1 MNDIYWLVQEIMES
15 LVTLGI
21 CVVLPITVVY
31 MTMRKRKHETDKR
44 NEIALAV
51 IEKNGNIDVQ
61 DIIKS
66 LTPPQKSLKERLI
79 MKMHYEL
86 IAACI
91 LTIFAVAI
99 FIALVVV
106 ACMGIRKEDIYAM
119 GLIFGI
125 PSLAVGVSLFI
136 GYRTSKKMLSQLDD

>member
-1 MNDIYWLVQEIMES
+1 MNDIYWLVDNIMES

-21 CVVLPITVVY
+21 CVVLPITTVY
-31 MTMRKRKHETDKR
+31 MTMRKKRHEVDKR
-44 NEIALAV
+44 NEIAMAV

-66 LTPPQKSLKERLI
+66 LTPPQKPLKERII

-86 IAACI
+86 IAASI
-91 LTIFAVAI
+91 LTIFATAI

-106 ACMGIRKEDIYAM
+106 ACMGITKEDIYAM

-136 GYRTSKKMLSQLDD
+136 GYNSSKKILNQLDD

>member
-1 MNDIYWLVQEIMES
+1 MNDIYWLVEKIMES

-21 CVVLPITVVY
+21 CVVLPITIVHLI
-31 MTMRKRKHETDKR
+31 MRKKKHEADKR

-51 IEKNGNIDVQ
+51 IEKNGNVDVQ
-61 DIIKS
+61 EIIKS

-91 LTIFAVAI
+91 LTIFAVAT
-99 FIALVVV
+99 FIALAVV
-106 ACMGIRKEDIYAM
+106 ARMGINKEEIYAM

-125 PSLAVGVSLFI
+125 PSLAVGVALFI
-136 GYRTSKKMLSQLDD
+136 GYYTSKKMLNQLDD

>member
-1 MNDIYWLVQEIMES
+1 MNDIYWLVDNIMES

-21 CVVLPITVVY
+21 CVILPITIVHLI
-31 MTMRKRKHETDKR
+31 MRKKKHEADKR

-51 IEKNGNIDVQ
+51 IEKNGNVDVQ
-61 DIIKS
+61 EIIKS

-99 FIALVVV
+99 FIALAVV
-106 ACMGIRKEDIYAM
+106 ACMGITKEDIYAM
-119 GLIFGI
+119 GLIFGV
-125 PSLAVGVSLFI
+125 PSLAVGLAMFI
-136 GYRTSKKMLSQLDD
+136 AYFSGKKTLKQLDD

>member
-31 MTMRKRKHETDKR
+31 MTMRKKRHETDKR

-86 IAACI
+86 IAASI
-91 LTIFAVAI
+91 FTIFAAAI

-106 ACMGIRKEDIYAM
+106 GSMGINKEEIYAM

-125 PSLAVGVSLFI
+125 PSLAVGVSMFI
-136 GYRTSKKMLSQLDD
+136 AYNSSKKILKQLDD

>member
-1 MNDIYWLVQEIMES
+1 MNNIYWLVQEIMES

-21 CVVLPITVVY
+21 CVVLPITTVY
-31 MTMRKRKHETDKR
+31 MTMRKKRHEVDKR
-44 NEIALAV
+44 NEIAMAV

-66 LTPPQKSLKERLI
+66 LTPPQKPLKERII

-86 IAACI
+86 IAASI
-91 LTIFAVAI
+91 LTIFSTAT

-106 ACMGIRKEDIYAM
+106 GCMGITKEDIYAM
-119 GLIFGI
+119 GLVFGI

-136 GYRTSKKMLSQLDD
+136 GYNSSKKILNQLDD